1 MNINII
7 DRLNSVEVQRTA
19 LKERFGLEYNPFPR
33 SGIAIISE
41 ADKIAE
47 RLMPVDECTLNV
59 IVNFI
64 TDALYAHLDN
74 PDSEDRYMS
83 MVVRGEYGSG
93 KTQTLMF
100 IRYLLK
106 NLKNEMVKPYVV
118 YIDNPGQK
126 LAELVGAIVSQI
138 GVENFRKYLWGIFME
153 YLDKNQDVKQSL
165 VSQPQARE
173 TSLFDD
179 FEPTLSLSANIQNYK
194 ELVDI
199 ITAGKNAA
207 EKKQLLQTLK
217 DHMVKS
223 YAEVAE
229 SPVVATYLY
238 DVVSETIGISK
249 SWDMLTSGSVKEM
262 DKREVYILKA
272 IVNIVRK
279 QLGYTDFFILID
291 EFEDALAAVAFA
303 EDISR
308 VAAYRSGCNDNC
320 DCLGTVITRIVD
332 IVDCIFPRLLDN
344 NLIDLRCALVLDI
357 EVACVGCDFH
367 KITRIVIPN
376 LPCFFIK
383 GSTLI
388 SGAIHN
394 CGTSGSLVQRII
406 CCCCRIADIGFTA
419 SIGSHITIYV
429 AFYYNIWN
437 LDYLGLCLTCGDHHP
452 RIVVEQAVHHFG
464 QIIIPAPVDEIEV
477 HLRVQLL
484 GLQKIRLRLL
494 ESPAEFDQFLHVEVR
509 DCHAQGD
516 RLHLKPGLEDL
527 QDFADGDVRDIDA
540 FFGQDF

>member
-291 EFEDALAAVAFA
+291 EFEEITA
-303 EDISR
+303 ERLKKTDI
-308 VAAYRSGCNDNC
+308 DNY
-320 DCLGTVITRIVD
+320 
-332 IVDCIFPRLLDN
+332 
-344 NLIDLRCALVLDI
+344 LR
-357 EVACVGCDFH
+357 
-367 KITRIVIPN
+367 N
-376 LPCFFIK
+376 
-383 GSTLI
+383 
-388 SGAIHN
+388 
-394 CGTSGSLVQRII
+394 
-406 CCCCRIADIGFTA
+406 
-419 SIGSHITIYV
+419 
-429 AFYYNIWN
+429 
-437 LDYLGLCLTCGDHHP
+437 
-452 RIVVEQAVHHFG
+452 
-464 QIIIPAPVDEIEV
+464 
-477 HLRVQLL
+477 
-484 GLQKIRLRLL
+484 LRLL
-494 ESPAEFDQFLHVEVR
+494 IDREKNWCSVFAMTGKAMGIIESYSPPLASRITGSVVD
-509 DCHAQGD
+509 
-516 RLHLKPGLEDL
+516 LKPLNKDNFKQVVGNYLSIARQDGAEESIEPFDESALEEML
-527 QDFADGDVRDIDA
+527 QVKAPQLKGSPRFLLKLCYQLLQRATTELSEGEKIDRE
-540 FFGQDF
+540 FVKKHIDEFLK

>member
-1 MNINII
+1 MMNINII
-7 DRLNSVEVQRTA
+7 DRLNSVENQRTV

-47 RLMPVDECTLNV
+47 RLMPVDEGTLNV

-64 TDALYAHLDN
+64 SDALYAHLDN
-74 PDSEDRYMS
+74 PDTKDKYMS

-106 NLKNEMVKPYVV
+106 NLKNETVKPYVV

-153 YLDKNQDVKQSL
+153 YLDKYPDVKQSL
-165 VSQPQARE
+165 VGRPRVIQN
-173 TSLFDD
+173 SLFGDD
-179 FEPTLSLSANIQNYK
+179 EPITSLSASIQNYK

-199 ITAGKNAA
+199 ITVGKNAN

-262 DKREVYILKA
+262 DKREVYILRA

-291 EFEDALAAVAFA
+291 EFEEITA
-303 EDISR
+303 ERLKKTDI
-308 VAAYRSGCNDNC
+308 DNY
-320 DCLGTVITRIVD
+320 LRNL
-332 IVDCIFPRLLDN
+332 RLL
-344 NLIDLRCALVLDI
+344 IDREKNWCSVFAMTGKAMEII
-357 EVACVGCDFH
+357 ESYSPPLAS
-367 KITRIVIPN
+367 R
-376 LPCFFIK
+376 IK
-383 GSTLI
+383 GSMVDLKPLDMSGFKLVVMNYLSI
-388 SGAIHN
+388 SRID
-394 CGTSGSLVQRII
+394 GTGDSIAPFDESALDEMMQVKNPLLKGSPRFL
-406 CCCCRIADIGFTA
+406 
-419 SIGSHITIYV
+419 
-429 AFYYNIWN
+429 
-437 LDYLGLCLTCGDHHP
+437 LKLCY
-452 RIVVEQAVHHFG
+452 
-464 QIIIPAPVDEIEV
+464 
-477 HLRVQLL
+477 QLL
-484 GLQKIRLRLL
+484 QRATTELPEGGKIDR
-494 ESPAEFDQFLHVEVR
+494 EFVKNHIDEFL
-509 DCHAQGD
+509 
-516 RLHLKPGLEDL
+516 K
-527 QDFADGDVRDIDA
+527 
-540 FFGQDF
+540 

>member
-47 RLMPVDECTLNV
+47 RLMPVDEGTLNV

-291 EFEDALAAVAFA
+291 EFEEITA
-303 EDISR
+303 ERLKKTDI
-308 VAAYRSGCNDNC
+308 DNY
-320 DCLGTVITRIVD
+320 LRNL
-332 IVDCIFPRLLDN
+332 RLL
-344 NLIDLRCALVLDI
+344 IDREKNWCSVFAMTGKAMGII
-357 EVACVGCDFH
+357 ESYSPPLAS
-367 KITRIVIPN
+367 R
-376 LPCFFIK
+376 IK
-383 GSTLI
+383 GSVVDLKPLNKDNFKQVVGNYLSI
-388 SGAIHN
+388 ARQDGAEESIEPFDE
-394 CGTSGSLVQRII
+394 SALEEMLQVKAPQLKGSPRFL
-406 CCCCRIADIGFTA
+406 
-419 SIGSHITIYV
+419 
-429 AFYYNIWN
+429 
-437 LDYLGLCLTCGDHHP
+437 LKLCLHILYEGLHGD
-452 RIVVEQAVHHFG
+452 G
-464 QIIIPAPVDEIEV
+464 
-477 HLRVQLL
+477 
-484 GLQKIRLRLL
+484 
-494 ESPAEFDQFLHVEVR
+494 
-509 DCHAQGD
+509 
-516 RLHLKPGLEDL
+516 
-527 QDFADGDVRDIDA
+527 
-540 FFGQDF
+540 

>member
-7 DRLNSVEVQRTA
+7 DRLNSVENQRTA

-47 RLMPVDECTLNV
+47 RLMPVDEETLNV

-64 TDALYAHLDN
+64 SDALYAHIGN
-74 PDSEDRYMS
+74 PDAEDKYMS

-106 NLKNEMVKPYVV
+106 NLKNETVKPYVV

-126 LAELVGAIVSQI
+126 LSELVGAIVSQI

-153 YLDKNQDVKQSL
+153 YLDKNQEVKQSL
-165 VSQPQARE
+165 IGRPSVIQN
-173 TSLFDD
+173 SLFGDED
-179 FEPTLSLSANIQNYK
+179 PIPSLNANIQNYK

-199 ITAGKNAA
+199 ITAGKNTN
-207 EKKQLLQTLK
+207 EKKVLLQTLK

-262 DKREVYILKA
+262 DKREVYILRA

-291 EFEDALAAVAFA
+291 EFEEITA
-303 EDISR
+303 ERLKKTDI
-308 VAAYRSGCNDNC
+308 DNY
-320 DCLGTVITRIVD
+320 LRNL
-332 IVDCIFPRLLDN
+332 RLL
-344 NLIDLRCALVLDI
+344 IDREKNWCSVFAMTGKAMEII
-357 EVACVGCDFH
+357 ESYSPPLAS
-367 KITRIVIPN
+367 R
-376 LPCFFIK
+376 IK
-383 GSTLI
+383 GSVVDLKPLDMAGFKQVVMNYL
-388 SGAIHN
+388 S
-394 CGTSGSLVQRII
+394 TSRIGGDEDSIAPFDESALDEMMQVKNPQLKGSPRFL
-406 CCCCRIADIGFTA
+406 
-419 SIGSHITIYV
+419 
-429 AFYYNIWN
+429 
-437 LDYLGLCLTCGDHHP
+437 LKLCY
-452 RIVVEQAVHHFG
+452 
-464 QIIIPAPVDEIEV
+464 
-477 HLRVQLL
+477 QLL
-484 GLQKIRLRLL
+484 QRATTELPEGGKIDR
-494 ESPAEFDQFLHVEVR
+494 EFVKNHIDEFL
-509 DCHAQGD
+509 
-516 RLHLKPGLEDL
+516 K
-527 QDFADGDVRDIDA
+527 
-540 FFGQDF
+540 

>member
-291 EFEDALAAVAFA
+291 EFEEITA
-303 EDISR
+303 ERLKKTDI
-308 VAAYRSGCNDNC
+308 DNY
-320 DCLGTVITRIVD
+320 LRNL
-332 IVDCIFPRLLDN
+332 RLL
-344 NLIDLRCALVLDI
+344 IDREKNWCSVFAMTGKAMGII
-357 EVACVGCDFH
+357 ESYSPPLAS
-367 KITRIVIPN
+367 R
-376 LPCFFIK
+376 IK
-383 GSTLI
+383 GSVVDLKPLNKDNFKQVVGNYLSI
-388 SGAIHN
+388 ARQDGAEESIEPFDE
-394 CGTSGSLVQRII
+394 SALEEMLQVKAPQLKGSPRFL
-406 CCCCRIADIGFTA
+406 
-419 SIGSHITIYV
+419 
-429 AFYYNIWN
+429 
-437 LDYLGLCLTCGDHHP
+437 LKLCY
-452 RIVVEQAVHHFG
+452 
-464 QIIIPAPVDEIEV
+464 
-477 HLRVQLL
+477 QLL
-484 GLQKIRLRLL
+484 QRATTELSEGEKIDR
-494 ESPAEFDQFLHVEVR
+494 EFVKKHIDEFL
-509 DCHAQGD
+509 
-516 RLHLKPGLEDL
+516 K
-527 QDFADGDVRDIDA
+527 
-540 FFGQDF
+540 

>member
-291 EFEDALAAVAFA
+291 EFEEITA
-303 EDISR
+303 ERLKKTDI
-308 VAAYRSGCNDNC
+308 DNY
-320 DCLGTVITRIVD
+320 LRNL
-332 IVDCIFPRLLDN
+332 RLL
-344 NLIDLRCALVLDI
+344 IDREKNRCSVFAMTGKAMGII
-357 EVACVGCDFH
+357 ESYSPPLAS
-367 KITRIVIPN
+367 R
-376 LPCFFIK
+376 IK
-383 GSTLI
+383 GSVVDLKPLNKDNFKQVVGNYLSI
-388 SGAIHN
+388 ARQDGAEESIEPFDE
-394 CGTSGSLVQRII
+394 SALEEMLQVKAPQLKGSPRFL
-406 CCCCRIADIGFTA
+406 
-419 SIGSHITIYV
+419 
-429 AFYYNIWN
+429 
-437 LDYLGLCLTCGDHHP
+437 LKLCY
-452 RIVVEQAVHHFG
+452 
-464 QIIIPAPVDEIEV
+464 
-477 HLRVQLL
+477 QLL
-484 GLQKIRLRLL
+484 QRATTELSEGEKIDR
-494 ESPAEFDQFLHVEVR
+494 EFVKKHIDEFL
-509 DCHAQGD
+509 
-516 RLHLKPGLEDL
+516 K
-527 QDFADGDVRDIDA
+527 
-540 FFGQDF
+540 